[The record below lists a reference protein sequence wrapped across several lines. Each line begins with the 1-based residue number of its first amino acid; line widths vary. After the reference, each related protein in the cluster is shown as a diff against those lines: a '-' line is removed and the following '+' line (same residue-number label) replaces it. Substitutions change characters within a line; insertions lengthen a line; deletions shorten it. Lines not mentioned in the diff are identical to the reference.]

1 MISTIQASSVFS
13 EQEKLAEA
21 VKCIYLPV
29 TLWQLPYSRTR
40 RAQTHSRPSFSTALG
55 GWLLLTLLPWPPG
68 SPVQTGGC
76 LSPTAMEPS
85 SKDIPLILPHRILPS
100 SLVLPTP
107 SPLEMRSLESQEE
120 RAAPAHEPLRMEG
133 AGASPAF
140 VRRHQGAP
148 RAFPKVDAP
157 LFEPSW
163 SRNASTENSVLQ
175 AFIERPLSGL
185 CPESLGNRIC
195 SRAYK
200 TP

>member
-1 MISTIQASSVFS
+1 MYLSPCYAVAATLLPHQA
-13 EQEKLAEA
+13 
-21 VKCIYLPV
+21 
-29 TLWQLPYSRTR
+29 
-40 RAQTHSRPSFSTALG
+40 RAHTQPPLFLHCPGR
-55 GWLLLTLLPWPPG
+55 LLLTLLPRPPG
-68 SPVQTGGC
+68 SPAQTGGC

-148 RAFPKVDAP
+148 RAFPKADAP

-163 SRNASTENSVLQ
+163 SRNASPENSVLQ

-185 CPESLGNRIC
+185 CPDSPGNRIC